1 MADAQPE
8 FSHNTGRALLALDLQ
23 RKVTEAT
30 TIASAPGILTRCSSA
45 PKPFL
50 AFYPV
55 LPRAAPTKLS
65 TTNFHFIVTH
75 YTVEL
80 SAPIMDKLHAICN
93 QLPAVPQCGLVLLA
107 TVGGLFVASKLFSY
121 LRLVLG
127 SFILPGT
134 NLRKYGKAGTWAVV
148 TGASDGLGKELA
160 SLVVNAIEHGVSNSL
175 K

>member
-1 MADAQPE
+1 M
-8 FSHNTGRALLALDLQ
+8 DLQ

-134 NLRKYGKAGTWAVV
+134 NVCRCAAPPTQFSPTLTCNVA
-148 TGASDGLGKELA
+148 ASKVWQGRHLGRRDWRF
-160 SLVVNAIEHGVSNSL
+160 
-175 K
+175 